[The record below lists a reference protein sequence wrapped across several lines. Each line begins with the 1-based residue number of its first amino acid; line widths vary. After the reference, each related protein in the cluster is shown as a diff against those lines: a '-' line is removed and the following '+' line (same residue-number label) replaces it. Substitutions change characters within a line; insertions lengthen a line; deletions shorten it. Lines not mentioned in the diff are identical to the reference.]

1 MSVGQMSVGQ
11 MSISQMSAAQMF
23 VGQMSVG
30 QMSLSHMSV
39 CQMSVCQMSVSQMS
53 VGQMSVGQMVFDENR
68 WNRQSSFLTQKLQTA
83 NVSFSVPKAG
93 AQFYKYFY
101 ESSFLLLNCVTLYL
115 TIVTMCHL
123 QV

>member
-1 MSVGQMSVGQ
+1 MSVSQMSVIQ
-11 MSISQMSAAQMF
+11 MSICQMSDSQMSDSQMSDSQMSDSQMSDSQMSDSQMSDSQMF

-30 QMSLSHMSV
+30 QT
-39 CQMSVCQMSVSQMS
+39 
-53 VGQMSVGQMVFDENR
+53 VFDENR

-93 AQFYKYFY
+93 VQFYKYFY
-101 ESSFLLLNCVTLYL
+101 ESSFLLLNCLTLYL
-115 TIVTMCHL
+115 TFVTMCHL